1 MIPKLIL
8 YAVIFGPF
16 MILPVAGQEASPIRF
31 EGTVFDL
38 DLSQIGMNRV
48 RYEYPWLDGS
58 GIRVSIREEAFDTSD
73 ADLVGRY
80 LDVGRTSER
89 STEHA
94 TAMATVIGGAGNT
107 SVRGLG
113 VAPAVQLSSSDLAG
127 LVPDPVQV
135 YRQNR
140 IFLQNHSYGGDHSMP
155 YNEQARA
162 YDQSMYEE
170 QRLLHIFSSG
180 NTGSGSGLTR
190 LGRIPQGANLSG
202 PFKQAKNVLLVG
214 AIDTIQQVWDYSAR
228 GPTFDGRIKPDLVT
242 YALFGSSNAAALT
255 TGVCALLQQAHLEN
269 QGSYPSAALLKAVLI
284 QSATDLGAPGPDHL
298 SGFGAL
304 NAYEAVQT
312 LMEEQY
318 AEATLTGKN
327 DFTLEWALGQPGDH
341 LRIAL
346 AWIDPPATDTT
357 GHLLVHDLDLQLITP
372 AGDTLLPWTI
382 PFTDRSDL
390 SARRGRDTLNNVE
403 VISFSGASAGTYQV
417 LVSGN
422 MPDGVSQDFSLA
434 YGVTEQDR
442 FQWIYP
448 LASDP
453 VPFTGEPFTYVQW
466 DTDQTGVASLEAQFA
481 GSSDW
486 VVLSDSVFLENGRW
500 RWEIPVRMHGL
511 AQLRLRTNTGSFSSD
526 TFRISHPIR
535 PNISLSCGDSMLF
548 EWSPSPGAEG
558 YRVWIQQGGYLEP
571 VSDTKDTLFFWRKP
585 EYPNT
590 RIAVQPIYSERSTA
604 LKSPSYSIEKTSS
617 SCYFSSLF
625 AFGLTNKGGMMV
637 LGELGTR
644 WKVQEIIWQRKGPNS
659 PYRELAREVPASDSL
674 RYFDPDPIEGLNF
687 YRVVLK
693 TTDGQTYYSR
703 NAVDWFVGE
712 SRVKIFP
719 NPIQRGR
726 LVRIYTRAFNPGEQA
741 ELRCYNAAG
750 QVVRQYA
757 FTEERMHMVTSTL
770 TPGYYVLEVR
780 GLGEVIRQPL
790 IIQ

>member
-1 MIPKLIL
+1 MIPKLKIYML
-8 YAVIFGPF
+8 LLGIFPA
-16 MILPVAGQEASPIRF
+16 LPIAAQKGTPVRA

-48 RYEYPWLDGS
+48 RYEHPWLDGS
-58 GIRVSIREEAFDTSD
+58 GIRVSIQEEAFDTLD

-80 LDVGRTSER
+80 LDVGLTSER

-113 VAPAVQLSSSDLAG
+113 VAPAVLLSSSDLTG
-127 LVPDPVQV
+127 LLPDPVEA
-135 YRQNR
+135 YRENM
-140 IFLQNHSYGGDHSMP
+140 IFLQNHSYGGDHEIL
-155 YNEQARA
+155 YNYQARA

-170 QRLLHIFSSG
+170 PRLLHIFSSG

-255 TGVCALLQQAHLEN
+255 TGVCALLQQAYLEN
-269 QGSYPSAALLKAVLI
+269 QGTYPSAALLKAVLI
-284 QSATDLGAPGPDHL
+284 QSATDLGAPGPDHH

-304 NAYEAVQT
+304 NAYEAVQV
-312 LMEEQY
+312 LMKEQFV
-318 AEATLTGKN
+318 EASLTGKS
-327 DFTLEWALGQPGDH
+327 DYSMQWILDQPGDN

-357 GHLLVHDLDLQLITP
+357 GNLLVHDLDLKLITP
-372 AGDTLLPWTI
+372 TGDTILPWTI
-382 PFTDRSDL
+382 PFSDRSDL
-390 SARRGRDTLNNVE
+390 SARRSRDTLNNVE
-403 VISFSGASAGTYQV
+403 VISFSGLSAGTYQV

-422 MPDGVSQDFSLA
+422 MPDGGSQDFSLA
-434 YGVTEQDR
+434 YGVTAKER
-442 FQWIYP
+442 FQWTYP

-466 DTDQTGVASLEAQFA
+466 DTDQTGVASLEAKLP

-486 VVLSDSVFLENGRW
+486 TVLSDSTSLEDGRW
-500 RWEIPVRMHGL
+500 RWEIPVSLHGL
-511 AQLRLRTNTGSFSSD
+511 AQLRLRTATASFQSD

-535 PNISLSCGDSMLF
+535 PNISLSCSDSMLF
-548 EWSPSPGAEG
+548 EWPPAPGAEG

-590 RIAVQPIYSERSTA
+590 RIAVQPIYSEGSTA
-604 LKSPSYSIEKTSS
+604 LKSHSYSIEKTSS

-625 AFGLTNKGGMMV
+625 AFGLTKKGGMMV

-644 WKVQEIIWQRKGPNS
+644 WKVREIIWQRRGPNS
-659 PYRELAREVPASDSL
+659 PYRELAREFPVSDSL
-674 RYFDPDPIEGLNF
+674 RFFDPDPIEGLNM

-693 TTDGQTYYSR
+693 TIDGKTYYSR
-703 NAVDWFVGE
+703 EAVDWFVGE

-719 NPIQRGR
+719 NPVPQGR
-726 LVRIYTRAFNPGEQA
+726 LVRIYTRLLVPGEQA
-741 ELRCYNAAG
+741 ELRCYNASG

-757 FTEERMHMVTSTL
+757 FSEERMHMLTSTL
-770 TPGYYVLEVR
+770 TPGYYVVEIR